1 MSGPWNIKFP
11 CCGVMDFLQAM
22 KVQESQEIIV
32 YDACPFLLL
41 SLEGSHGKQEKPKE
55 AVKKW

>member
-1 MSGPWNIKFP
+1 
-11 CCGVMDFLQAM
+11 MDFLQAM
-22 KVQESQEIIV
+22 KVQESQEIIIQ
-32 YDACPFLLL
+32 DACPFQLL